1 LLARSSELRSR
12 EVVNI
17 SDGRRLG
24 LINDFEI
31 DMATGQIK
39 AIVVP
44 GPSKLIRIFTRSE
57 DQVIPW
63 ERIIKIGVD
72 VILVEALGGTLE
84 QNKGNLI

>member
-1 LLARSSELRSR
+1 LARSSELRSR

>member
-1 LLARSSELRSR
+1 LLVRSSELRSR

-31 DMATGQIK
+31 DMSTGQIM
-39 AIVVP
+39 AVVVP

-57 DQVIPW
+57 DMVIPW
-63 ERIIKIGVD
+63 ERIIKIGID
-72 VILVEALGGTLE
+72 VILVEALNGNLE
-84 QNKGNLI
+84 QHKGNLI

>member
-1 LLARSSELRSR
+1 MARSSELRSR

>member
-1 LLARSSELRSR
+1 MLARSSELRSR

-31 DMATGQIK
+31 DMSTGQIK
-39 AIVVP
+39 AVVVP

-57 DQVIPW
+57 DFVIPW
-63 ERIIKIGVD
+63 ERIIKIGID
-72 VILVEALGGTLE
+72 VILVETINGTLE
-84 QNKGNLI
+84 NHKGNLI

>member
-1 LLARSSELRSR
+1 MARSSELRSR

-39 AIVVP
+39 AVVVP

-57 DQVIPW
+57 DMVIPW
-63 ERIIKIGVD
+63 ERIIKIGID
-72 VILVEALGGTLE
+72 VILVEAINGTLE
-84 QNKGNLI
+84 QHKGNLI